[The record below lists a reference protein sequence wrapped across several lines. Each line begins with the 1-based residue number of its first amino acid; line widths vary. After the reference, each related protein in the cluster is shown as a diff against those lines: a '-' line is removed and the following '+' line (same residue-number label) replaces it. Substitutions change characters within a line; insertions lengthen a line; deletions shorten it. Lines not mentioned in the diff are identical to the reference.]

1 MSISI
6 LKNDELNRFE
16 IYSDGELA
24 GFADFKIENQM
35 ISYTHTEIVPKFGGQ
50 GLGSQLIKEAL
61 DEALKQN
68 FEVAPH
74 CSFVSAY
81 IRRHSVPY
89 LHLVPVSKQA
99 SFDLVNN
106 S

>member
-6 LKNDELNRFE
+6 FKNDELKRFE
-16 IYSDGELA
+16 IYSNAELA

-35 ISYTHTEIVPKFGGQ
+35 ISYTHTEIDPRFGGQ

-61 DEALKQN
+61 DEALEQN
-68 FEVAPH
+68 LEVAPY

-81 IRRHSVPY
+81 IKKNSQKY
-89 LHLVPVSKQA
+89 LHLVPEGNRAK
-99 SFDLVNN
+99 FDL
-106 S
+106 

>member
-6 LKNDELNRFE
+6 FKNDELKRFE
-16 IYSDGELA
+16 IYSNAELA

-35 ISYTHTEIVPKFGGQ
+35 ISYTHTEIDPRFGGQ

-61 DEALKQN
+61 DEALEQN
-68 FEVAPH
+68 LEVAPY

-81 IRRHSVPY
+81 IKKNSESY
-89 LHLVPVSKQA
+89 LNLVPESKRA
-99 SFDLVNN
+99 NFDL
-106 S
+106 

>member
-6 LKNDELNRFE
+6 VKNEKLNRFE

-24 GFADFKIENQM
+24 GFAEFEVSNQM
-35 ISYTHTEIVPKFGGQ
+35 ISYTHTEIDPRFGGQ

-61 DEALKQN
+61 DEALEQN
-68 FEVAPH
+68 LEVAPY

-81 IRRHSVPY
+81 IKKNSEKY
-89 LHLVPVSKQA
+89 LHLVPEGQRA
-99 SFDLVNN
+99 NFDL
-106 S
+106 

>member
-24 GFADFKIENQM
+24 GFVDFKIENQM
-35 ISYTHTEIVPKFGGQ
+35 ISYTHTEIDPRFGGQ

-61 DEALKQN
+61 DKALEQDL
-68 FEVAPH
+68 EVAPY

-81 IRRHSVPY
+81 IKKSGEKY
-89 LHLVPVSKQA
+89 LHLVPESKRA
-99 SFDLVNN
+99 KFDL
-106 S
+106 

>member
-6 LKNDELNRFE
+6 LKNEELNRFE

-24 GFADFKIENQM
+24 GFADFKVSNQM
-35 ISYTHTEIVPKFGGQ
+35 ISYTHTEIDPKFGGQ

-61 DEALKQN
+61 DEALDQSL
-68 FEVAPH
+68 EVAPY

-81 IRRHSVPY
+81 IKKNSENY
-89 LHLVPVSKQA
+89 LDLVPKS
-99 SFDLVNN
+99 SRNLFNL
-106 S
+106 

>member
-6 LKNDELNRFE
+6 LKNEELSRFE

-35 ISYTHTEIVPKFGGQ
+35 ISYTHTEIDRRFGGQ

-61 DEALKQN
+61 DEALEQN
-68 FEVAPH
+68 LEVAPY

-81 IRRHSVPY
+81 IKKNSEKY
-89 LHLVPVSKQA
+89 LDLVPKSGRNL
-99 SFDLVNN
+99 FDL
-106 S
+106 

>member
-1 MSISI
+1 MSISV

-35 ISYTHTEIVPKFGGQ
+35 ISYTHTEIDPRFGGQ

-61 DEALKQN
+61 DEALEQN
-68 FEVAPH
+68 LEVAPH

-81 IRRHSVPY
+81 IKKSGEKY
-89 LHLVPVSKQA
+89 LHLVPESKRVK
-99 SFDLVNN
+99 FDL
-106 S
+106 

>member
-1 MSISI
+1 MKSE
-6 LKNDELNRFE
+6 ELNRFE

-35 ISYTHTEIVPKFGGQ
+35 ISYTHTEIDPRFGGQ

-61 DEALKQN
+61 DEALEQN
-68 FEVAPH
+68 LEVAPH

-81 IRRHSVPY
+81 IKKSGEKY
-89 LHLVPVSKQA
+89 LHLVPESKRA
-99 SFDLVNN
+99 KFDL
-106 S
+106 

>member
-1 MSISI
+1 MSISVV
-6 LKNDELNRFE
+6 KNYELNRFE

-35 ISYTHTEIVPKFGGQ
+35 ISYTHTEINPKFGGQ

-61 DEALKQN
+61 DEALDQN
-68 FEVAPH
+68 LEVAPY

-81 IRRHSVPY
+81 VKKNSEKY
-89 LHLVPVSKQA
+89 LHLVPEDERVK
-99 SFDLVNN
+99 FDL
-106 S
+106 

>member
-6 LKNDELNRFE
+6 VKNEELSRFE

-35 ISYTHTEIVPKFGGQ
+35 ISYTHTEIDPRFGGQ

-61 DEALKQN
+61 DEALEQN
-68 FEVAPH
+68 LEVAPY
-74 CSFVSAY
+74 CSFVSSY
-81 IRRHSVPY
+81 IKKSGEKY
-89 LHLVPVSKQA
+89 LHLVPESKQA
-99 SFDLVNN
+99 KFDL
-106 S
+106 

>member
-24 GFADFKIENQM
+24 GFAEYKVSNQM
-35 ISYTHTEIVPKFGGQ
+35 ISYTHTEIDTRFGGQ
-50 GLGSQLIKEAL
+50 GLGSKLIKEVL
-61 DEALKQN
+61 DEALEQN
-68 FEVAPH
+68 LEVAPY

-81 IRRHSVPY
+81 IKKNSEKY
-89 LHLVPVSKQA
+89 LHLVPESKRT
-99 SFDLVNN
+99 SFNL
-106 S
+106 